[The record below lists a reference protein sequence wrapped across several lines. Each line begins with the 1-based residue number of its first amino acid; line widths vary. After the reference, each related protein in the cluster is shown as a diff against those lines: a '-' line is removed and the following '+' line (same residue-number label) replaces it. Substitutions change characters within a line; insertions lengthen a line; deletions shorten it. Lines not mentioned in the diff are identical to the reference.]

1 MTDVPYDTTRDY
13 AVRRDLQDELASF
26 RNRFFLPPDSIYLD
40 GNSLGLLSVDAEQ
53 AVLAVLAQWKTL
65 AVEGWTDADPAW
77 FTLAERLAA
86 QVADLVQAEPDE
98 VILANSTTV
107 NQHQLLAT
115 LFDPT
120 AERHAILA
128 DELNFASDI
137 YALQSHLKLR
147 GLDPATSLLLV
158 RSRDGVTLDE
168 DDLIAAMSPEV
179 QIALFPAVLYRSGQ
193 LLDMARL
200 TQAAHERGI
209 LIGFDCSHS
218 IGAAPHRLSDWGVDF
233 AFWCTYKYLNA
244 GPGATGG
251 LYLNARHHG
260 RAPGLAGWFGHKKE
274 TQFRLALDFEPGEG
288 AGALQIGTPNILSM
302 APLLGSL
309 AIVAE
314 AGMDRMR
321 AKSLELT
328 GYLIQLLDAQLTEFG
343 VAIVTPREA
352 ERRGGHVAFRHPD
365 ARTLA
370 VALRAH
376 GIVPDFRPPDI
387 LRLAPVPLYVSFAD
401 CHQAVVRLRALLET
415 DGYQSFQGQGGHVT

>member
-1 MTDVPYDTTRDY
+1 MSRFPFNTTRDY
-13 AVRRDLQDELASF
+13 AVHRDLQDALAPF
-26 RNRFFLPPDSIYLD
+26 RKRFFLPPDTIYLD

-65 AVEGWTDADPAW
+65 AVEGWTEADPAW
-77 FTLAERLAA
+77 FTLAERLAM
-86 QVADLVQAEPDE
+86 QVADLLRAEPEE
-98 VILANSTTV
+98 VIVANSTTV

-120 AERHAILA
+120 PERHAILA

-137 YALQSHLKLR
+137 YALQSHLRLR
-147 GLDPATSLLLV
+147 GLDPVTSLLLA

-168 DDLIAAMSPEV
+168 DDLIAAMIPEV

-200 TQAAHERGI
+200 TQAAHARGI

-218 IGAAPHRLSDWGVDF
+218 IGAAPHRLSEWGVDF

-260 RAPGLAGWFGHKKE
+260 RTPGLAGWFGYKKE
-274 TQFRLALDFEPGEG
+274 TQFRLALNFEPGVG

-328 GYLIQLLDAQLTEFG
+328 DYLMQLIDAQLSEFG
-343 VAIVTPREA
+343 VVVVTPREA
-352 ERRGGHVAFRHPD
+352 ERRGGHVALRHPD
-365 ARTLA
+365 AHALA
-370 VALRAH
+370 VALRAQ

-387 LRLAPVPLYVSFAD
+387 LRLAPVPLYVRFID
-401 CHQAVVRLRALLET
+401 CHQAVERLRALLET
-415 DGYQSFQGQGGHVT
+415 GDYKRFQGKGGHVT

>member
-1 MTDVPYDTTRDY
+1 MSRFPFDTTRGY
-13 AVRRDLQDELASF
+13 AVRRDLQDDLAPF
-26 RNRFFLPPDSIYLD
+26 RNRFFLPPDTIYLD
-40 GNSLGLLSVDAEQ
+40 GNSLGLLSADAEQ
-53 AVLAVLAQWKTL
+53 AVLAVLAQWKAL
-65 AVEGWTDADPAW
+65 AVEGWTEADPAW

-86 QVADLVQAEPDE
+86 QVADLLWAEPEE

-120 AERHAILA
+120 TECHAILA

-137 YALQSHLKLR
+137 YALQSHLRLR
-147 GLDPATSLLLV
+147 GLDPETSLLLA

-168 DDLIAAMSPEV
+168 DDLIAAMTPAV

-193 LLDMARL
+193 LLDMERL
-200 TQAAHERGI
+200 TKAAHERDI

-218 IGAAPHRLSDWGVDF
+218 IGAVPHRLTDWGVDF

-274 TQFRLALDFEPGEG
+274 TQFRLALNFEPGEG

-309 AIVAE
+309 AIARE

-321 AKSLELT
+321 AKALELT
-328 GYLIQLLDAQLTEFG
+328 DYLMQLVDSQLSAFG
-343 VAIVTPREA
+343 VVVVTPREA
-352 ERRGGHVAFRHPD
+352 ERRGGHVALRHPD

-370 VALRAH
+370 VALRAQ

-401 CHQAVVRLRALLET
+401 CHRAIERLHALFET
-415 DGYQSFQGQGGHVT
+415 GVYKRFQGKGGHVT